1 MLLAIVALTLFFAWH
16 LKDIKI
22 AFGGGD
28 IVPPNHPYVK
38 LTDKMV
44 DKYGGEHLVEIAI
57 QVKQGDVLDPV
68 NLAKIYR
75 IDQKLREMQ
84 GVVTSKILSVASRKF
99 SRVNFAYDELGYSTL
114 HFEKYQDLVRKIN
127 AGDGT
132 AATAFREEVLN
143 NDMVYGSIVSPDRKR
158 TLILAGFRYEEDYR
172 YIFET
177 LQKIVGAEKDANT
190 EFFLAGRPVMLG
202 HIDSAFRGILLVF
215 GIAVLVMV
223 ITLYL
228 DFRTIRGVLLPLS
241 SGLIGVVWGLGFMA
255 LLGYSI
261 DVLGVTIPF
270 LLVALAHGHSVQILS
285 RYYYEFAHGRSR
297 EAAAVESMIGLLK
310 PMTTSIF
317 ADAVGLLVLILMPF
331 KSIQSMA
338 LVGTA
343 GIVAICVGCFIFIP
357 VSLAL
362 LPPMKQSSV
371 NREESWFGP
380 LFERLAVFSLGKGK
394 VPILVGTGVV
404 LVIALVGAFQ
414 VRVGELQ
421 SGSADFW
428 PNSPYNKAE
437 QVVGQMTGGN
447 LYWINIEGNKTGALF
462 DAKVLRDVNALQRHL
477 GELASVGY
485 SISYV
490 DALKKVNAAM
500 HENDPR
506 WEILPNDTAS
516 AGELMGMIGGSE
528 GYEETKDMFTK
539 DYRSGTIAVFLKDRK
554 PETLRT
560 VIATTREFLKKNQT
574 SDVRFEL
581 PGGTAGI
588 YSAINEEIEKNEF
601 LSVAI
606 VIVACLLLTFIAFRS
621 WVAALIIF
629 IPLLIGKAITM
640 AFMGYGGIGFFI
652 YTLPVVTLGFG
663 LGIDFSLYILARLK
677 EEISESG
684 DFVKGYIKALGTSGR
699 AVLFTGLTMTG
710 GLLTLCLSEMRFQ
723 AILGTML
730 SVVVMANTVIALL
743 FFPVLLSVLKP
754 KFLFQREENN
764 EEVVPAGGT
773 EIFTTLS
780 ERTEK

>member
-1 MLLAIVALTLFFAWH
+1 MNLIRKLAQWIIRFRVAVLIGIVAVTLFFAWH

-38 LTDKMV
+38 LTDRMV
-44 DKYGGEHLVEIAI
+44 DTFGGEHLVEIAV

-68 NLAKIYR
+68 NLAKVYR

-99 SRVNFAYDELGYSTL
+99 SRVNFAYDELGYSSL
-114 HFEKYQDLVRKIN
+114 HFDKYQDIVRRIN
-127 AGDGT
+127 DGDGKE
-132 AATAFREEVLN
+132 AAAFREEVLN

-177 LQKIVGAEKDANT
+177 LQKIIAEEKDANT
-190 EFFLAGRPVMLG
+190 EFFLAGRPIMLG
-202 HIDSAFRGILLVF
+202 YVDSAFRGILVVF

-223 ITLYL
+223 VTLYL
-228 DFRTIRGVLLPLS
+228 DFRTIRGVLLPLA
-241 SGLIGVVWGLGFMA
+241 SGLIGVVWGLGFMSF
-255 LLGYSI
+255 LGHRI

-285 RYYYEFAHGRSR
+285 RYYYEYANGRNR
-297 EAAAVESMIGLLK
+297 EEAAVESMIGLLK

-317 ADAVGLLVLILMPF
+317 ADAVGLFVLILMPF

-362 LPPMKQSSV
+362 LPPMKKSSV
-371 NREESWFGP
+371 DREESWFGTK
-380 LFERLAVFSLGKGK
+380 FEQLAAFSLNKGK
-394 VPILVGTGVV
+394 VPILALTGVV
-404 LVIALVGAFQ
+404 LVVAVAGALK

-421 SGSADFW
+421 SGSPDFW
-428 PNSPYNKAE
+428 PNAPYNRAE
-437 QVVGQMTGGN
+437 KVVEQMTGGN
-447 LYWINIEGNKTGALF
+447 LYWINIEGDRTGALY
-462 DAKVLRDVNALQRHL
+462 DSKVIQDVNALQRHL
-477 GELASVGY
+477 DERPEVGY

-506 WEILPNDTAS
+506 WEILPVDTAT
-516 AGELMGMIGGSE
+516 AGELIGMIGGSE
-528 GYEETKDMFTK
+528 GYDETKDMFTK
-539 DYRSGTIAVFLKDRK
+539 DYRSGTIAVFLRDRK
-554 PETLRT
+554 PETLRN
-560 VIATTREFLKKNQT
+560 VVAATRDFLKKNQT
-574 SDVRFEL
+574 STVRFEF

-606 VIVACLLLTFIAFRS
+606 VVIACLFLTVLAFKS
-621 WVAALIIF
+621 WLAALIIF

-640 AFMGYGGIGFFI
+640 AFMGYGEIGFFI

-677 EEISESG
+677 EEISDSG
-684 DFVKGYIKALGTSGR
+684 DFVKGYVKALGTSGR

-723 AILGTML
+723 AILGSML
-730 SVVVMANTVIALL
+730 SVVVMANTIIALL
-743 FFPVLLSVLKP
+743 FFPVLLSVIKP
-754 KFLFQREENN
+754 KFLFKKEE
-764 EEVVPAGGT
+764 
-773 EIFTTLS
+773 
-780 ERTEK
+780 

>member
-1 MLLAIVALTLFFAWH
+1 MNLIRKLAQWIIRFRVAVLIGIVAVTLFFAWH

-38 LTDKMV
+38 LTDRMV
-44 DKYGGEHLVEIAI
+44 DTFGGEHLVEIAV
-57 QVKQGDVLDPV
+57 QVKQGDVLDPA
-68 NLAKIYR
+68 NLAKVYR

-99 SRVNFAYDELGYSTL
+99 TRVNFAYDELGYSSL
-114 HFEKYQDLVRKIN
+114 HFDKYQDIVRRIN
-127 AGDGT
+127 DGDGKE
-132 AATAFREEVLN
+132 AVAFREEVLN

-177 LQKIVGAEKDANT
+177 IQKIVAEEKDANT
-190 EFFLAGRPVMLG
+190 EFFLAGRPIMLG
-202 HIDSAFRGILLVF
+202 YIDSTFRGILVVF

-223 ITLYL
+223 VTLYL
-228 DFRTIRGVLLPLS
+228 DFRTIRGVLLPLA
-241 SGLIGVVWGLGFMA
+241 SGLIGVVWGLGFMSF
-255 LLGYSI
+255 LGHRI

-285 RYYYEFAHGRSR
+285 RYYYEYANGRNR
-297 EAAAVESMIGLLK
+297 EEAAVESMIGLLK

-317 ADAVGLLVLILMPF
+317 ADAVGLFVLILMPF

-362 LPPMKQSSV
+362 LPPMKKSSV
-371 NREESWFGP
+371 DREESWFGP
-380 LFERLAVFSLGKGK
+380 KFEQLAVFSLNKGK
-394 VPILVGTGVV
+394 VPILALTGVV
-404 LVIALVGAFQ
+404 LVVAVVGALK

-421 SGSADFW
+421 SGSPDFW
-428 PNSPYNKAE
+428 PNAPYNKAE
-437 QVVGQMTGGN
+437 KVVEQMTGGN
-447 LYWINIEGNKTGALF
+447 LYWINIEGDRTGALY
-462 DAKVLRDVNALQRHL
+462 DSKVIQDVNALQRHL
-477 GELASVGY
+477 DERPEVGY

-506 WEILPNDTAS
+506 WEILPADTAT
-516 AGELMGMIGGSE
+516 AGELIGMIGGSE
-528 GYEETKDMFTK
+528 GYDETKDMFTK
-539 DYRSGTIAVFLKDRK
+539 DYRSGTIAVFLRDRK
-554 PETLRT
+554 PETLKNVVT
-560 VIATTREFLKKNQT
+560 ATRDFLKKNQT
-574 SDVRFEL
+574 STVRFEY

-606 VIVACLLLTFIAFRS
+606 VVIACLFLTVLAFKS
-621 WVAALIIF
+621 WLAALIIF

-677 EEISESG
+677 EEISDSG
-684 DFVKGYIKALGTSGR
+684 DFVKGYVKALGTSGR

-723 AILGTML
+723 AILGSML
-730 SVVVMANTVIALL
+730 SVVVMANTIIALL
-743 FFPVLLSVLKP
+743 FFPVLLSVIKP
-754 KFLFQREENN
+754 KFLFKKEE
-764 EEVVPAGGT
+764 
-773 EIFTTLS
+773 
-780 ERTEK
+780 

>member
-1 MLLAIVALTLFFAWH
+1 MNLIRKLAQWIIRFRVAVLIGIVAVTLFFAWH

-38 LTDKMV
+38 LTDRMV
-44 DKYGGEHLVEIAI
+44 DTFGGEHLVEIAV
-57 QVKQGDVLDPV
+57 QVKQGDVLDPA
-68 NLAKIYR
+68 NLAKVYR

-99 SRVNFAYDELGYSTL
+99 TRVNFAYDELGYSSL
-114 HFEKYQDLVRKIN
+114 HFDKYQDIVRRIN
-127 AGDGT
+127 DGDGKE
-132 AATAFREEVLN
+132 AVAFREEVLN

-177 LQKIVGAEKDANT
+177 IQKIVAEEKDANT
-190 EFFLAGRPVMLG
+190 EFFLAGRPIMLG
-202 HIDSAFRGILLVF
+202 YIDSAFRGILVVF

-223 ITLYL
+223 VTLYL
-228 DFRTIRGVLLPLS
+228 DFRTIRGVLLPLA
-241 SGLIGVVWGLGFMA
+241 SGLIGVVWGLGFMSF
-255 LLGYSI
+255 LGHRI

-285 RYYYEFAHGRSR
+285 RYYYEYANGRNR
-297 EAAAVESMIGLLK
+297 EEAAVESMIGLLK

-317 ADAVGLLVLILMPF
+317 ADAVGLFVLILMPF

-362 LPPMKQSSV
+362 LPPMKKSSV
-371 NREESWFGP
+371 DREESWFGP
-380 LFERLAVFSLGKGK
+380 KFEQLAVFSLNKGK
-394 VPILVGTGVV
+394 VPILALTGVV
-404 LVIALVGAFQ
+404 LVVAVVGALK

-421 SGSADFW
+421 SGSPDFW
-428 PNSPYNKAE
+428 PNAPYNKAE
-437 QVVGQMTGGN
+437 KVVEQMTGGN
-447 LYWINIEGNKTGALF
+447 LYWINIEGDRTGALY
-462 DAKVLRDVNALQRHL
+462 DSKVIQDVNALQRHL
-477 GELASVGY
+477 DERPEVGY

-506 WEILPNDTAS
+506 WEILPADTAT
-516 AGELMGMIGGSE
+516 AGELIGMIGGSE
-528 GYEETKDMFTK
+528 GYDETKDMFTK
-539 DYRSGTIAVFLKDRK
+539 DYRSGTIAVFLRDRK
-554 PETLRT
+554 PETLKN
-560 VIATTREFLKKNQT
+560 VVAETRDFLKKNQKST
-574 SDVRFEL
+574 VRFEY

-606 VIVACLLLTFIAFRS
+606 VVIACLFLTVLAFKS
-621 WVAALIIF
+621 WLAALIIF

-677 EEISESG
+677 EEISDSG
-684 DFVKGYIKALGTSGR
+684 DFVKGYVKALGTSGR

-723 AILGTML
+723 AILGSML
-730 SVVVMANTVIALL
+730 SVVVMANTIIALL
-743 FFPVLLSVLKP
+743 FFPVLLSVIKP
-754 KFLFQREENN
+754 KFLFKKEE
-764 EEVVPAGGT
+764 
-773 EIFTTLS
+773 
-780 ERTEK
+780 